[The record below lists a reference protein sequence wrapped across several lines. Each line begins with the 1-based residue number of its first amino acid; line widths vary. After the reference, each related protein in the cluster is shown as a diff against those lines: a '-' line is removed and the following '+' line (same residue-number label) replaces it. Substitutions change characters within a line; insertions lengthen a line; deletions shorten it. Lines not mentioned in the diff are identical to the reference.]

1 MAATAEMIP
10 AGEVIACHTVEDW
23 NNKLKAAK
31 ESNKLIVVDFTAVWC
46 PPCRFIAPIFVELAK
61 KHLDVVFFKVDVD
74 ELATVAQE
82 FDVQAMPTF
91 VYMKGEEKLDKVVGA
106 AKEEIEAKLL
116 KHSQVAAA

>member
-1 MAATAEMIP
+1 MYTQI
-10 AGEVIACHTVEDW
+10 VI
-23 NNKLKAAK
+23 
-31 ESNKLIVVDFTAVWC
+31 DFTAVWC

-74 ELATVAQE
+74 ELAVSSLLLSTISRQIVFALNSLVLLFCLQTVAQE

-91 VYMKGEEKLDKVVGA
+91 IYMKGKEKLDKVVGA

>member
-1 MAATAEMIP
+1 MI
-10 AGEVIACHTVEDW
+10 
-23 NNKLKAAK
+23 
-31 ESNKLIVVDFTAVWC
+31 DFTAVWC

-74 ELATVAQE
+74 ELAVSTISRQKLILIVFWPSTTWFFCFCLQTVAKE